1 MIGRENV
8 QVPSPVYEP
17 EREGVA
23 VGALETVVVGTMIGS
38 ADGMATKVEVGEGME
53 EDMVGT
59 FDQMRV
65 VVASGA
71 GMEVDAG
78 RFVAVARYLMAL
90 EEALI
95 THCGS
100 FLATARFTF
109 LCEAFRLEDDR
120 LTWLETA
127 RFE

>member
-1 MIGRENV
+1 MGT
-8 QVPSPVYEP
+8 
-17 EREGVA
+17 
-23 VGALETVVVGTMIGS
+23 TVED
-38 ADGMATKVEVGEGME
+38 ADGMATKVEVGEGRE
-53 EDMVGT
+53 EEMMGT

-65 VVASGA
+65 VVALEA
-71 GMEVDAG
+71 GMEVAAG

-120 LTWLETA
+120 LTWLEIA